1 MIQGRSI
8 DTIEVVFES
17 RPDLGGRTVLCYNSE
32 GITPA
37 DMTSAIAVI
46 ASKCFTDRVDPDFLN
61 WFWADVF
68 VKVEK
73 AGKEA
78 YIPPEEGDTDD
89 GVFN

>member
-1 MIQGRSI
+1 MIAARNIESI
-8 DTIEVVFES
+8 EIVFES

-32 GITPA
+32 GISAA

-73 AGKEA
+73 AVKEV
-78 YIPPEEGDTDD
+78 YIPPDEDENDD